1 MQLVVLIMFYVSDT
15 VLTLVL
21 FNLYFG
27 LMRSFAYFTDD
38 NLQLRE
44 IKSHHL

>member
-1 MQLVVLIMFYVSDT
+1 MQLVVIILFYVPGT
-15 VLTLVL
+15 VLTLIL
-21 FNLYFG
+21 FG
-27 LMRSFAYFTDD
+27 LMKQYPYFIDD

>member
-1 MQLVVLIMFYVSDT
+1 MHLVVIMMFSVPDT
-15 VLTLVL
+15 VPVLIL
-21 FNLYFG
+21 FNLYLD
-27 LMRSFAYFTDD
+27 LMRQFAYFIDD